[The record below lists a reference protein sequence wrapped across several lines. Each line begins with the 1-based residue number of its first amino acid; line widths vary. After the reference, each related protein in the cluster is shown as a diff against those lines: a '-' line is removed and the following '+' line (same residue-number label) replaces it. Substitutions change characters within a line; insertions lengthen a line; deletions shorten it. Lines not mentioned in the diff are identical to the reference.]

1 MAAPEIGLECSYV
14 ASRRILLS
22 RTLYCQD
29 MPGVLPKCVYVMLQL
44 LQCKLAS
51 CNVSLADILSFV
63 NVMVYEESAWR
74 LMN

>member
-14 ASRRILLS
+14 ASWRILLS
-22 RTLYCQD
+22 RTYCQD
-29 MPGVLPKCVYVMLQL
+29 MPGVVPKCVYVMLQL

-63 NVMVYEESAWR
+63 S
-74 LMN
+74 LMPNNGV

>member
-14 ASRRILLS
+14 ASGRS
-22 RTLYCQD
+22 RSIGPYCQD
-29 MPGVLPKCVYVMLQL
+29 MPGVIPKCVYVMLQL

-63 NVMVYEESAWR
+63 NLMVYEESAWR